1 MIEAFPQMALPDG
14 SKNTCVTFTNGN
26 KQVSL
31 ALDNSC
37 GRLKRLSRGD
47 IRLHMINPGT
57 QDITCDVTSKIFTRW
72 DEVVPASI
80 ENFKLAMSW
89 LDRCSWE
96 PEGI

>member
-1 MIEAFPQMALPDG
+1 MIEAFPQMVGPEG

-47 IRLHMINPGT
+47 IRLHRLNPDT
-57 QDITCDVTSKIFTRW
+57 RDVTADVTASVFASW
-72 DEVVPASI
+72 DTVVPASI
-80 ENFKLAMSW
+80 ENFKLAMTW